1 MIRCCRI
8 LVLVLIGF
16 YAVAGGMIPS
26 PLAAAGSN
34 CVINS
39 AGVDDC
45 PSGCDSGCP
54 PAMCFTAPYAV
65 PDMPRAAAT
74 RIVRFVAYQPAAPA
88 RLTPFI
94 PDPAIRPP
102 NV

>member
-1 MIRCCRI
+1 MMRLCRI
-8 LVLVLIGF
+8 FVLVVIGF

-26 PLAAAGSN
+26 PLAAAGAN
-34 CVINS
+34 CIANP
-39 AGVDDC
+39 AGADDC

-54 PAMCFTAPYAV
+54 PVMCVTALYAM
-65 PDMPRAAAT
+65 PDQPRAAT
-74 RIVRFVAYQPAAPA
+74 IRIVRHVAYMPSPPA

-102 NV
+102 NA